1 MLKGIGQARDQ
12 AVCEILRVAHR
23 AGGQRLKSGRKR
35 HAMWKS
41 FLVIEPRG
49 RGGETFFAFTHAK
62 IQHP

>member
-1 MLKGIGQARDQ
+1 MFKGIGQARDK

-23 AGGQRLKSGRKR
+23 AGGRKLKSERKR

-49 RGGETFFAFTHAK
+49 RGGETSFVFTYAK